1 MQNGETKRM
10 LELLLLPPMLKA
22 FIAIVVGG
30 LAFPTCGVMV
40 LRLDLVPLRYALM
53 HGVILGGAIALAL
66 NLPSLPLIIIVN
78 MLVVV
83 LVLKLQSNNSI
94 SSAAAMVFTMGLA
107 SLIMHLYD
115 VPAKD
120 SLQLLWGS
128 PFALTYLDLGVLIT
142 LCVIL
147 FVYIAMN
154 FKKIIALFFDSEIAG
169 SLGINIKFH
178 YSFMVVMIA
187 LTVALAMRLIGALL
201 IDSLLILPV
210 LIASKYSKGT
220 KELFIKSSLTGL
232 FLSVLGYLCSLLY
245 NFPLS
250 ATIAL
255 SAALMYLILTVI
267 EKIKINKRY
276 KNEKDTFVDN

>member
-1 MQNGETKRM
+1 M

-22 FIAIVVGG
+22 FIAIIVGG

-66 NLPSLPLIIIVN
+66 ELPSLPLIIIVN

-83 LVLKLQSNNSI
+83 MVLKLQSNNSI

-107 SLIMHLYD
+107 SLIMHIYD

-128 PFALTYLDLGVLIT
+128 PFALTYLDLTVLVV
-142 LCVIL
+142 LCIIL
-147 FVYIAMN
+147 FIYIATN
-154 FKKIIALFFDSEIAG
+154 FKKIVALFFDSEIAG
-169 SLGINIKFH
+169 SLGINVKFH

-201 IDSLLILPV
+201 IDALLILPV

-220 KELFIKSSLTGL
+220 KELFIKSSLTGV
-232 FLSVLGYLCSLLY
+232 FLAVLGYLCSLLY

-255 SAALMYLILTVI
+255 SAALMYLILSGI
-267 EKIKINKRY
+267 QKIQINKRFR
-276 KNEKDTFVDN
+276 NEKDTFVNS

>member
-1 MQNGETKRM
+1 M
-10 LELLLLPPMLKA
+10 LSLLLLPPMLKA
-22 FIAIVVGG
+22 LVAIFVGG
-30 LAFPTCGVMV
+30 LAFPACGVMV

-53 HGVILGGAIALAL
+53 HGVILGGAIALAFEI
-66 NLPSLPLIIIVN
+66 PSLPMIIIVN

-83 LVLKLQSNNSI
+83 MVLKLQSNNSI

-107 SLIMHLYD
+107 SLIMHIYD

-128 PFALTYLDLGVLIT
+128 PFALTYLDLTVLVV
-142 LCVIL
+142 LCIIL
-147 FVYIAMN
+147 FVYIASS
-154 FKKIIALFFDSEIAG
+154 FKNIVAIFFDNEIAG
-169 SLGINIKFH
+169 SLGINVKFH

-201 IDSLLILPV
+201 IDALLILPV

-220 KELFIKSSLTGL
+220 KELFIKSSLTGV
-232 FLSVLGYLCSLLY
+232 FLSVLGYFLSLCFNY
-245 NFPLS
+245 PLS

-255 SAALMYLILTVI
+255 SAALMYLILTLI
-267 EKIKINKRY
+267 QKIKINKRY
-276 KNEKDTFVDN
+276 KNEKETFIAD